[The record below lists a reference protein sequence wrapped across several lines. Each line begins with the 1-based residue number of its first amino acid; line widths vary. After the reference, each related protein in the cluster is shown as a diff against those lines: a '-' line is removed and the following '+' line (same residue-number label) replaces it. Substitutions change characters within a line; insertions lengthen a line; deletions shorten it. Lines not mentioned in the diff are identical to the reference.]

1 MNDNNQFRQIR
12 EKEMN
17 NYKKTTEEY
26 LKNINTK
33 LNKKVVPDTK

>member
-1 MNDNNQFRQIR
+1 MNNNNQFRQIR